1 MKIVL
6 HLHRHQQDIW
16 NLRSVELVTLK
27 CSKQNSSVL
36 TTDEEK
42 NRSCCVLFN
51 TKYILPYRVI
61 LLSAAVSAFFHQ
73 IQIT

>member
-6 HLHRHQQDIW
+6 HLHRHQQDIS

-27 CSKQNSSVL
+27 CSKQASSVL
-36 TTDEEK
+36 TTDEKK

-61 LLSAAVSAFFHQ
+61 LLPAAVSGFFHQ